1 MTALYGERS
10 DKLDQLFEALSKFHG
25 DITNVERTR
34 QGEFGLYADLGNCWD
49 TVRKAMQDNGLALAQ
64 PIVPYGQDGSVAV
77 VSHLGH
83 TSGQYITSTIPLTPG
98 LSLQAMAGEATY
110 ARRISMAS
118 LLGLAAD
125 WDDDGK
131 QSKTNHEVYQHKY
144 ANETDKKWSEKAKK
158 AIQEAIENEDGARLT
173 AIEHMI
179 SDAVR
184 DGKISKASKEMLEH
198 FATQVGEEVSD
209 VK

>member
-10 DKLDQLFEALSKFHG
+10 AQLDELFKSLSKFHG
-25 DITNVERTR
+25 DIKNVERTR

-64 PIVPYGQDGSVAV
+64 PIVPYGQDGTVAV

-83 TSGQYITSTIPLTPG
+83 TSGQFITSTIPLTPG
-98 LSLQAMAGEATY
+98 LGLQAMAGEATY

-131 QSKTNHEVYQHKY
+131 QSKTNHEVYQHRY

-158 AIQEAIENEDGARLT
+158 AIQEAIENEDGERLG
-173 AIEHMI
+173 AIQKMI
-179 SDAVR
+179 EDAVS
-184 DGKISKASKEMLEH
+184 DGKISADSKKMLAE
-198 FATQVGEEVSD
+198 FSTLVAEATHD
-209 VK
+209 

>member
-131 QSKTNHEVYQHKY
+131 QSKTNREVYEHKY

-173 AIEHMI
+173 AIESMI

-198 FATQVGEEVSD
+198 FATQVGEEVTNA
-209 VK
+209 

>member
-10 DKLDQLFEALSKFHG
+10 AQLDELFKSLSKFHG
-25 DITNVERTR
+25 DIKNVERTR

-64 PIVPYGQDGSVAV
+64 PIVPYGQDGTVAV

-83 TSGQYITSTIPLTPG
+83 TSGQFITSTIPLTPG

-131 QSKTNHEVYQHKY
+131 QSKTNHEVYQHRY

-158 AIQEAIENEDGARLT
+158 AIQEAIENEDGERLG
-173 AIEHMI
+173 AIQKMI
-179 SDAVR
+179 EDAVS
-184 DGKISKASKEMLEH
+184 DGKISAESKKMLAE
-198 FATQVGEEVSD
+198 FSTLVAEATHA
-209 VK
+209 

>member
-131 QSKTNHEVYQHKY
+131 QSKTNREVYEHKY

-173 AIEHMI
+173 AIESMI

-184 DGKISKASKEMLEH
+184 DGKISKESKEMLEH
-198 FATQVGEEVSD
+198 FATQVGEEVTNA
-209 VK
+209 

>member
-10 DKLDQLFEALSKFHG
+10 AQLDELFKALSKFHG
-25 DITNVERTR
+25 DIKNVERTR

-83 TSGQYITSTIPLTPG
+83 TSGQFLTSTIPLTPG

-131 QSKTNHEVYQHKY
+131 QSKTNHEVYQHRY

-158 AIQEAIENEDGARLT
+158 AIQDAIENEDDDRLT
-173 AIEHMI
+173 AIQTMI
-179 SDAVR
+179 EEAVTN
-184 DGKISKASKEMLEH
+184 GKISADSKRMLAE
-198 FATQVGEEVSD
+198 FRAQVGEVTLAN
-209 VK
+209 

>member
-1 MTALYGERS
+1 
-10 DKLDQLFEALSKFHG
+10 
-25 DITNVERTR
+25 
-34 QGEFGLYADLGNCWD
+34 
-49 TVRKAMQDNGLALAQ
+49 MQDNGLALAQ
-64 PIVPYGQDGSVAV
+64 PIVPYGSDGSVAV

-83 TSGQYITSTIPLTPG
+83 TSGQFITSTIPLTPG

-131 QSKTNHEVYQHKY
+131 QSKTNHEVYQHRY

-158 AIQEAIENEDGARLT
+158 AIQDAIESEDGERLS
-173 AIEHMI
+173 AIQSMI
-179 SDAVR
+179 EEAVTN
-184 DGKISKASKEMLEH
+184 GKISADSKRMLAE
-198 FATQVGEEVSD
+198 FRAQVGEVTL
-209 VK
+209 VN

>member
-1 MTALYGERS
+1 MDE
-10 DKLDQLFEALSKFHG
+10 LFTALSKFHG
-25 DITNVERTR
+25 DIKNVERTR

-64 PIVPYGQDGSVAV
+64 PIVPYGSDGSVAV

-83 TSGQYITSTIPLTPG
+83 TSGQFITSTIPLTPG

-131 QSKTNHEVYQHKY
+131 QSKTNHEVYQHRY

-158 AIQEAIENEDGARLT
+158 AIQDAIENEDDDRLT
-173 AIEHMI
+173 AIQTMI
-179 SDAVR
+179 EEAVTN
-184 DGKISKASKEMLEH
+184 GKISADSKRMLAE
-198 FATQVGEEVSD
+198 FRAQVGEVTL
-209 VK
+209 VN

>member
-1 MTALYGERS
+1 MTAMYGERS
-10 DKLDQLFEALSKFHG
+10 AQLDELFKALSKFHG
-25 DITNVERTR
+25 DIKNVERTR

-49 TVRKAMQDNGLALAQ
+49 TVRKSMQDNGLALAQ
-64 PIVPYGQDGSVAV
+64 PIVPYGSDGSVAV

-83 TSGQYITSTIPLTPG
+83 TSGQFITSTIPLTPG

-131 QSKTNHEVYQHKY
+131 QSKTNHEVYQHRY

-158 AIQEAIENEDGARLT
+158 AIQDAIENEDGDRLT
-173 AIEHMI
+173 AIQSMI
-179 SDAVR
+179 EEAVTN
-184 DGKISKASKEMLEH
+184 GKISADSKRMLAE
-198 FATQVGEEVSD
+198 FSTQVAEVTHAQ
-209 VK
+209 

>member
-10 DKLDQLFEALSKFHG
+10 AQMDELFTALSKFHG
-25 DITNVERTR
+25 DIKNVERTR

-64 PIVPYGQDGSVAV
+64 PIVPYGSDGSVAV

-83 TSGQYITSTIPLTPG
+83 TSGQFITSTIPLTPG

-131 QSKTNHEVYQHKY
+131 QSKTNHEVYQHRY

-158 AIQEAIENEDGARLT
+158 AIQDAIENEDDDRLT
-173 AIEHMI
+173 AIQTMI
-179 SDAVR
+179 EEAVTN
-184 DGKISKASKEMLEH
+184 GKISADSKRMLAE
-198 FATQVGEEVSD
+198 FRAQVGEVTL
-209 VK
+209 VN

>member
-25 DITNVERTR
+25 DIKNVERTR

-83 TSGQYITSTIPLTPG
+83 TSGQYITSTIPLTPR

-131 QSKTNHEVYQHKY
+131 QSKTNHEVYEHKF

-158 AIQEAIENEDGARLT
+158 ALSDALHAADGDALT
-173 AIEHMI
+173 EIEHKIEQAVKDGRI
-179 SDAVR
+179 SP
-184 DGKISKASKEMLEH
+184 ASKLMLEEY
-198 FATQVGEEVSD
+198 AAQVSKGVTLAN
-209 VK
+209 